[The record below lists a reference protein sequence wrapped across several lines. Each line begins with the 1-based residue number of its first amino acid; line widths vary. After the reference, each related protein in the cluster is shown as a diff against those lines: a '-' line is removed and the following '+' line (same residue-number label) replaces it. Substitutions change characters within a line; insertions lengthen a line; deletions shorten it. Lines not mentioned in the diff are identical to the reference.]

1 MLVAFLLAAA
11 ASPQSACWDDF
22 VAKTFDPALCL
33 PKPTAQELTVDGQ
46 ALVYLPKEMR
56 VWVVRDF
63 ALSANGKAST
73 SHQPWLLGDIL
84 RTLRPFKDDP
94 EKFAQEL
101 AALQQRLPG
110 LDGRSATWVSE
121 LLRDTMLHH
130 EDWDPDED
138 EPDDGLLLTPAWEL
152 DRKVPE
158 RHRFWQQRSGDDSVF
173 QLAVLYFAD
182 SVAICDTAL
191 DFEQYKQHVDNRYDE
206 IGMVANTLEQGSDA
220 AGRSFAYY
228 KLFYTWDLP
237 FPFSSYDCDADVLI
251 HFDAQ
256 NNLMTEMSARGDDL
270 YWACAQNLFLPV
282 LDRNGEQ
289 VCAMMVQQFGFDLDG
304 VPDSKGDRLQAYRS
318 QVGSKKIFAEARF
331 QKRKKEDKPAAA
343 NLPGTLPDLSILN
356 R

>member
-1 MLVAFLLAAA
+1 MLVALLFAAA
-11 ASPQSACWDDF
+11 ASPQEPCWDDF

-33 PKPTAQELTVDGQ
+33 PEPTASELKVDGEVVQ
-46 ALVYLPKEMR
+46 YLPKEMR
-56 VWVVRDF
+56 AWVVRDF
-63 ALSANGKAST
+63 ALTPTCEVPAE
-73 SHQPWLLGDIL
+73 HQPWLLGDIV
-84 RTLRPFKDDP
+84 RVLRPFKDDP
-94 EKFAQEL
+94 QKFACEL

-110 LDGRSATWVSE
+110 FDARSAAWVSE
-121 LLRDTMLHH
+121 LLRDTMLHDA
-130 EDWDPDED
+130 DWDPDED
-138 EPDDGLLLTPAWEL
+138 EPDDGLLFTSAWEL
-152 DRKVPE
+152 DTKVSG
-158 RHRFWQQRSGDDSVF
+158 RHSFWRQRGGNDKVY

-182 SVAICDTAL
+182 SAAICDTAL

-206 IGMVANTLEQGSDA
+206 IGMVANSLQQGTDA

-270 YWACAQNLFLPV
+270 YWACAQSLFLPV
-282 LDRNGEQ
+282 LDRVGKQ
-289 VCAMMVQQFGFDLDG
+289 VCALMVQQFGFDLDG
-304 VPDSKGDRLQAYRS
+304 VPDGEGDRLQAYRS

-331 QKRKKEDKPAAA
+331 QKRKNGQKPAAA
-343 NLPGTLPDLSILN
+343 ILPGTLPDLSILN